1 MSKLTR
7 RTALRA
13 LPIALGGLTAAAS
26 SARAAPAAS
35 ANADLRLW
43 YRQPAKEWV
52 EALPVGSGKLGA
64 MVFGG
69 VEAERLQLNENTLWA
84 GGPYDPA
91 NPEAPAALPEI
102 RRLIDAG
109 EYAKATVLADAKFMG
124 VPKRQMAYQTIGDL
138 NLSFPGLTG
147 APSDYVRD
155 LDLDGALATTRFSL
169 GGTIYRREVIASAPA
184 GLIAVR
190 LSASRKGAISVEL
203 GLASPLK
210 SKPAPATEGD
220 HILLLR
226 GTNDTQQ
233 GVAARLTFECRVKVV
248 NQGGQVTAKG
258 GVISVRG
265 ADEVVL
271 LIAAATS
278 YRRFDDVS
286 GLPAALNQQ
295 TMARASGKRWSELLK
310 SHQVDHRALFRRV
323 VVDFGRT
330 AAADQPT
337 DARIRQS
344 PTTDDPA
351 LAALYYQYG
360 RYMLIAC
367 SRPGGQP
374 ANLQGLWN
382 ESTSPPW
389 GGKYTININTEM
401 NYWPAEPTDLAP
413 CVDPLVAMVADLAV
427 TGARTAK
434 VMYNARG
441 WVAHHNTDLWRAT
454 APIDGAKYGVWPT
467 GGAWLCKHVWDRY
480 DYGRDR
486 AYLARVYP
494 LMKGSARF
502 FLDTLVVDPK
512 FGVLVTSPSI
522 SPEND
527 HGHGSSLVAGP
538 TMDQAI
544 VRDLFANCLKAEAI
558 LGPDPGFAAELKAA
572 MDKLAPY
579 KIGKDG
585 QLQEWQEDWDAD
597 AGDIHHRHV
606 SHLYGLF
613 PSDQISIDTTPALA
627 AAARKT
633 LETRGDLSTGWAI
646 AWRLNLWARL
656 GQGDHAHGILKL
668 LLSPERTYPNMFD
681 AHPPFQIDGNFGG
694 TSGMTEMV
702 LQSRDDAL
710 HLLPA
715 LPSAWPNGSI
725 TGLRARGAVGV
736 DVSWKDGRLDRA
748 VLTAQK
754 AGTHR
759 VVLRGQALEVAL
771 EAGQMA
777 SLVLKDGKLARA

>member
-1 MSKLTR
+1 MNNLTR
-7 RTALRA
+7 RSALSA
-13 LPIALGGLTAAAS
+13 LPVTLGALTAASQAG
-26 SARAAPAAS
+26 ATLTTPRALS
-35 ANADLRLW
+35 DLRLW

-69 VEAERLQLNENTLWA
+69 VEVERLQLNENTLWA
-84 GGPYDPA
+84 GSPYDPA
-91 NPEAPAALPEI
+91 NPEALIALPEI
-102 RRLIDAG
+102 RRLIDEG
-109 EYAKATVLADAKFMG
+109 QYAKATELADAKFMG

-138 NLSFPGLTG
+138 NLTFPGLSGVPT
-147 APSDYVRD
+147 DYVRD
-155 LDLDGALATTRFSL
+155 LDIDAALATTRFAL
-169 GGTIYRREVIASAPA
+169 GGTTYRREVIASAPA
-184 GLIAVR
+184 GLIVVR
-190 LSASRKGAISVEL
+190 LSASRKRSISLDL
-203 GLASPLK
+203 GFSSPLK
-210 SKPAPATEGD
+210 SKPVATTQGD
-220 HILLLR
+220 RTLLLS
-226 GTNDTQQ
+226 GANDTQQ
-233 GVAARLTFECRVKVV
+233 GIAAGLKFECRVEVL
-248 NQGGQVTAKG
+248 AKG
-258 GVISVRG
+258 GKTKAMDGAVSVRD

-278 YRRFDDVS
+278 YRQFDDVS
-286 GLPAALNQQ
+286 GAPSALNRQ
-295 TMARASGKRWSELLK
+295 TLTRAAGQSWSQLLK
-310 SHQVDHRALFRRV
+310 AHQADHRGLFRRV

-330 AAADQPT
+330 DAADQPT

-344 PTTDDPA
+344 TTTEDPA

-389 GGKYTININTEM
+389 GGKFTININTEM

-413 CVDPLVAMVADLAV
+413 CVEPLIAMVADLAV
-427 TGARTAK
+427 TGAKTAK

-454 APIDGAKYGVWPT
+454 APIDGAKFGVWPT
-467 GGAWLCKHVWDRY
+467 GGAWLCKHVWDHY

-486 AYLARVYP
+486 AYLTRVYP
-494 LMKGSARF
+494 LMRGSARF

-512 FGVLVTSPSI
+512 FGVLVTNPSI
-522 SPEND
+522 SPENN
-527 HGHGSSLVAGP
+527 HGHGSSLAAGP

-558 LGPDPGFAAELKAA
+558 LGPDAAFVAEVQAA

-597 AGDIHHRHV
+597 ANDIHHRHV

-613 PSDQISIDTTPALA
+613 PSDQIAIDNTPELA

-656 GQGDHAHGILKL
+656 GQGDHAHQILKL
-668 LLSPERTYPNMFD
+668 LLGPERTYPNMFD

-694 TSGMTEMV
+694 ASGMTEMI
-702 LQSRDDAL
+702 LQSRNGAL

-715 LPSAWPNGSI
+715 LPSAWPTGSI
-725 TGLRARGAVGV
+725 IGLRARGALGV
-736 DVSWKDGRLDRA
+736 DVMWKAGTLGRA
-748 VLTAQK
+748 VLTPDQDGDHKVVLAGQSLLLSLK
-754 AGTHR
+754 AGQS
-759 VVLRGQALEVAL
+759 V
-771 EAGQMA
+771 
-777 SLVLKDGKLARA
+777 SLILKDGKLARA